1 MKKQFFLLPLLGA
14 MIAGCSSDNAMT
26 NNGTLPESYA
36 NSYLS
41 VSVMGANSAGI
52 RAAGDIYGQDDE
64 KYQDGTEAE
73 NKVNEVRFFFFYNN
87 GDPAMVQKTTTTGTY
102 LSYLDLDTDTK
113 TEGGPNQNETVEKI
127 IETTL
132 RLNIPDGHA
141 NPNKVLAVI
150 NPTSAIKDLNN
161 PSWGEIKDQIENY
174 KMDGNTK
181 LTDDNFVMSN
191 SVYANDDKEVFDAQI
206 LKDINFQTTDKA
218 AEENPVKMYV
228 ERVLA
233 RLDFSLSMTGNKR
246 IELSDGNI
254 IYKLNVPEG
263 NTNDRYEI
271 NDKETPEDGTASDEK
286 ITSKEEDIYVKFLGW
301 NITGTPTE
309 SRLVK
314 EINGEWTTEDLF
326 GTDAPRWTT
335 TDYHRSFWALNPNL
349 GDAPTIGNYQTNDKY
364 EFVSFKEATLP
375 IPTSEESTKTTYLQE
390 NANGYSTDKEAAA
403 PDYATQVIIAAQLVN
418 ADGTDKTLAKWLNGY
433 YTLEGVK
440 TAMANMLPDLY
451 TEEENGDYVRV
462 KPGDLT
468 LKQATI
474 EGAKKYYAQ
483 ATVDTENKT
492 WYEKIGNEYKEITD
506 VNNGYIYTKLGYALV
521 WTTGKT
527 YYYFDI
533 QHLGK
538 KEGSV
543 GWNGVVRNHIYKT
556 DITSIAGLGTPVYD
570 PDEEIFPEKPT
581 KESIISAK
589 VNILSWRIVT
599 HDYDLV
605 W

>member
-1 MKKQFFLLPLLGA
+1 MKKEFFLLPLLGA
-14 MIAGCSSDNAMT
+14 MIAGCSSDNTMT
-26 NNGTLPESYA
+26 DNGTLPESYA

-52 RAAGDIYGQDDE
+52 RAAGDEDDSYVQGDG
-64 KYQDGTEAE
+64 KYQDGTPEE
-73 NKVNEVRFFFFYNN
+73 NKVNQVRFFFFYDN

-102 LSYLDLDTDTK
+102 LSYLDMDMDNK
-113 TEGGPNQNETVEKI
+113 TEGGPNHDNETVEKI

-132 RLNIPDGHA
+132 RLNIPEGHA

-150 NPTSAIKDLNN
+150 NPTSGIKDLKT
-161 PSWGEIKDQIENY
+161 PSWEDIQKQIKNY
-174 KMDGNTK
+174 KIDGNTK
-181 LTDDNFVMSN
+181 LTDRNFVMSN
-191 SVYANDDKEVFDAQI
+191 SVFANDNKEVFDAQI
-206 LKDINFQTTDKA
+206 LTDINFQTTDKA

-233 RLDFSLSMTGNKR
+233 RLDFSLSMTKNTP
-246 IELSDGNI
+246 IEVDGQT

-263 NTNDRYEI
+263 ATNAQYEI
-271 NDKETPEDGTASDEK
+271 NDGEK
-286 ITSKEEDIYVKFLGW
+286 SKSEDIYVKFLGW

-314 EINGEWTTEDLF
+314 EINGEWRAEDLF

-335 TDYHRSFWALNPNL
+335 TDYHRSFWALNPDL
-349 GDAPTIGNYQTNDKY
+349 GGAPTIDNYDKNTNYK
-364 EFVSFKEATLP
+364 FVKFSEVTLP
-375 IPTSEESTKTTYLQE
+375 IPTSKESTETTYLQE
-390 NANGYSTDKEAAA
+390 NANGFSDDMEAAA
-403 PDYATQVIIAAQLVN
+403 PDYATKVIIAAQLV
-418 ADGTDKTLAKWLNGY
+418 DDKGEPKELAKWLNGY

-440 TAMANMLPDLY
+440 IAMANMLPDLY
-451 TEEENGDYVRV
+451 TEGEDGKYVRV
-462 KPGDLT
+462 KPGDLDF
-468 LKQATI
+468 KQATI

-483 ATVDTENKT
+483 ATVDTKNKT
-492 WYEKIGNEYKEITD
+492 WYEKIGEDTFEPITID
-506 VNNGYIYTKLGYALV
+506 VNDGYIYTKLGYALV
-521 WTTGKT
+521 WETGET

-533 QHLGK
+533 HHLGE
-538 KEGSV
+538 EGSV

-570 PDEEIFPEKPT
+570 DEEIFPETPT

-589 VNILSWRIVT
+589 VNILSWRIVS
-599 HDYDLV
+599 HDYELV

>member
-26 NNGTLPESYA
+26 DNGTLPESYA

-52 RAAGDIYGQDDE
+52 RAAGDEDDSYAQGDG
-64 KYQDGTEAE
+64 KYQDGTPEE
-73 NKVNEVRFFFFYNN
+73 NKVNQVRFFFFYDN

-102 LSYLDLDTDTK
+102 LSYLDMDMDNK
-113 TEGGPNQNETVEKI
+113 TEGGPNHDNETVEKI

-150 NPTSAIKDLNN
+150 NPTNAIKKLNN
-161 PSWGEIKDQIENY
+161 PTWTQIEEEINNY
-174 KMDGNTK
+174 KIDGENE
-181 LTDDNFVMSN
+181 LTNENFVMSN
-191 SVYANDDKEVFDAQI
+191 SVYANDNKEVFDAQI
-206 LKDINFQTTDKA
+206 LTDINFQTTDKA

-233 RLDFSLSMTGNKR
+233 RLDFSLSMTKNTSTEVNGQT
-246 IELSDGNI
+246 

-263 NTNDRYEI
+263 ATNAQYEI
-271 NDKETPEDGTASDEK
+271 NDGEK
-286 ITSKEEDIYVKFLGW
+286 SEGEDIYVKFLGW

-314 EINGEWTTEDLF
+314 EINGEWTDQDLF

-349 GDAPTIGNYQTNDKY
+349 GDAPTIGDYQTNDNY
-364 EFVSFKEATLP
+364 EFVSFNETTLP

-390 NANGYSTDKEAAA
+390 NANGYSTDKKAAA
-403 PDYATQVIIAAQLVN
+403 PDYATKVIIAAQLVN

-451 TEEENGDYVRV
+451 TQGENGEYVRV

-483 ATVDTENKT
+483 ATVETENKI
-492 WYEKIGNEYKEITD
+492 WYEKIGDEYKEITDD

-533 QHLGK
+533 QHLG

-570 PDEEIFPEKPT
+570 PDEEIFPETPT

-589 VNILSWRIVT
+589 VNILSWRIVS
-599 HDYDLV
+599 HDYELV